1 MLEPLT
7 AKLGFR
13 GVARA
18 GSKSQP
24 WCSAP
29 FLSLGWWM
37 NHAEPS
43 QDKLQGS
50 RPPSAP
56 CCQVIGRKEGFS
68 QQAPS
73 LACCL
78 SPDAP
83 CCCSSLNTRCKAA
96 DLHLAAPSSFT
107 APAPVL
113 MGKFL
118 AWPHPEKRPEQ
129 KLDQGSD
136 QSQALLPP
144 LLGSPCGD

>member
-13 GVARA
+13 GGARA
-18 GSKSQP
+18 GSESQP

-29 FLSLGWWM
+29 FLSLGSWM

-43 QDKLQGS
+43 QDHWQGS
-50 RPPSAP
+50 RSPSAP
-56 CCQVIGRKEGFS
+56 AVRSQGEKEGFS

-83 CCCSSLNTRCKAA
+83 RCCSSLSTRCKAA
-96 DLHLAAPSSFT
+96 DPHLAAPGSFT
-107 APAPVL
+107 APAHSAHGEIPC
-113 MGKFL
+113 L
-118 AWPHPEKRPEQ
+118 A
-129 KLDQGSD
+129 S
-136 QSQALLPP
+136 S
-144 LLGSPCGD
+144 